1 MVCAILTFMASK
13 KIIVEAEKVKERLG
27 TVRKNRKYSLLVGVV
42 IVLGVLY
49 LLKGVFVVAMVNGSP
64 VFRYSVVRQL
74 EKQGGSDVLEG
85 LIVERLMEQE
95 AKKQGISVL
104 PKEVDEEIVKI
115 ADQLTAQ
122 GQDLD
127 QVLTLQGMTR
137 DDLAKQVRLQ
147 KIVEKVF
154 AGQITVTDEDI
165 AGYLETYADSLGT
178 DMTEE
183 EKKAAALEQLK
194 QQKLA
199 ESYYGWIDGLKSA
212 AKINYL
218 VNY

>member
-1 MVCAILTFMASK
+1 MASK
-13 KIIVEAEKVKERLG
+13 KIKLEAEKVKVGLEK
-27 TVRKNRKYSLLVGVV
+27 VKKNKKYSLFVGVAV
-42 IVLGVLY
+42 VLGVLY
-49 LLKGVFVVAMVNGSP
+49 LLKGLFVAAMVNGSP
-64 VFRYSVVRQL
+64 VFRYSVIRQL

-85 LIVERLMEQE
+85 LIVEKLMDQE

-104 PKEVDEEIVKI
+104 PKEIDEEIVKI
-115 ADQLTAQ
+115 SDQLTAQ

-127 QVLTLQGMTR
+127 QILTLQGMTR
-137 DDLAKQVRLQ
+137 ADLAKQVRLQ

-154 AGQITVTDEDI
+154 SDQIAVTDEEVTS
-165 AGYLETYADSLGT
+165 YLETYADSLGA

-183 EKKAAALEQLK
+183 EKKAIAFEQLK

-218 VNY
+218 VSY